1 MPEDDLEELSDEEQ
15 VASSDGGVYP
25 MFGGLFMTPLCCG
38 LRSPKNDEANPR
50 SLELVLDSFDTTT
63 APPAPL
69 PPNVQP
75 CPSPVPSAAVIVGR
89 NPAEAQV
96 AQAGAASADGGG
108 AFRTLLG
115 PSSSAQAEVLAR

>member
-1 MPEDDLEELSDEEQ
+1 MPEDEGEEFSDEEQ
-15 VASSDGGVYP
+15 VPSSDGGQEYP

-50 SLELVLDSFDTTT
+50 SLELVLDTAT

-75 CPSPVPSAAVIVGR
+75 CPSPVPSAAPDVR
-89 NPAEAQV
+89 NSEGVPAV
-96 AQAGAASADGGG
+96 AATAEGGG

-115 PSSSAQAEVLAR
+115 NEGPQAEVLAR